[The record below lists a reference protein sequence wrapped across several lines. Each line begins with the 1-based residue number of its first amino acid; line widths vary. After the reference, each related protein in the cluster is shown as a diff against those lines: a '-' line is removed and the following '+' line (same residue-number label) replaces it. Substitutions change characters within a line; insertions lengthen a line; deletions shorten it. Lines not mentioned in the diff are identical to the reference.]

1 MKKLVLAIDIGGT
14 KIHIGHIHDGKILK
28 EKIFPTNSKA
38 AAVEIL
44 HKIRTQIESF
54 QVDFD
59 VIAIGVPGLV
69 DEKKGI
75 IYDLNNIPSWKEV
88 HLKDF
93 LESHFKVPVLVT
105 NDANMFVLGE
115 KCFGKARN
123 YRNFVGISIGT
134 GLGTGIFID
143 NKLYAGN
150 YSAAGELGSLPYKD
164 KTIEDYCSG
173 KFFLQQYQLKGSEVY
188 EMALK
193 GDEKALRIFD
203 EYGSHLGEAIKMV
216 LFLLSPQ
223 AIFLGGSVSKSYK
236 FFEKA
241 LKDSLASFPF
251 SRVLKDL
258 VIETSDISKVAMYG
272 AAALVEAR
280 LDKASK
286 FSNQTPDIQ

>member
-14 KIHIGHIHDGKILK
+14 KIHIGHIKDGEILK
-28 EKIFPTNSKA
+28 EKIFPTNSSA
-38 AAVEIL
+38 AEEEIL
-44 HKIRTQIESF
+44 EKIQQQIRSF
-54 QVDFD
+54 QVDFE

-88 HLKDF
+88 HLKDY
-93 LESHFKVPVLVT
+93 LEKHFKVPVLVT

-115 KCFGKARN
+115 KCFGKAKN
-123 YRNFVGISIGT
+123 FQNFVGISIGT

-143 NKLYAGN
+143 NQLYAGN
-150 YSAAGELGSLPYKD
+150 YSAAGELGSLPYRD
-164 KTIEDYCSG
+164 KTVEDYCSG
-173 KFFLQQYQLKGSEVY
+173 KFFLQQHGLKGSEVY

-193 GDEKALRIFD
+193 GDEKALEIFD
-203 EYGSHLGEAIKMV
+203 EYGYHLAQAIKMI
-216 LFLLSPQ
+216 LFILSPQ

-251 SRVLKDL
+251 SRVLKEL
-258 VIETSDISKVAMYG
+258 VIETSDISKVAMFG

-280 LDKASK
+280 FPKTMEHK
-286 FSNQTPDIQ
+286 NT